1 VLCGF
6 GAGVLAHLVV
16 RRLQQDGGSDHLRRW
31 ASALG
36 AALPLVVAAGLVAGE
51 LVGPGRGGAVLV
63 AFPVLV
69 GALALADRGPATWLA
84 KPAMVYGGRVSY
96 SLYLVHIPMFEVF
109 WLAQEHFPQMLGRST
124 ELGHTAGLAVLLAT
138 VPVAALVHGVVEE
151 PARLRLAR
159 LSVRRP
165 RPDAAPTRPIVFIP
179 APVGPVRTG
188 WGSAAVAPQP
198 RRAGSLHR
206 KITPGSRT
214 VTVTEYVQR
223 VL

>member
-1 VLCGF
+1 M
-6 GAGVLAHLVV
+6 
-16 RRLQQDGGSDHLRRW
+16 
-31 ASALG
+31 
-36 AALPLVVAAGLVAGE
+36 
-51 LVGPGRGGAVLV
+51 
-63 AFPVLV
+63 LV

-84 KPAMVYGGRVSY
+84 KPAMVYGGRISY

-124 ELGHTAGLAVLLAT
+124 DLGHAVGLAVLLAT
-138 VPVAALVHGVVEE
+138 VPVAGLVHGSS
-151 PARLRLAR
+151 R
-159 LSVRRP
+159 SRRGCGSP
-165 RPDAAPTRPIVFIP
+165 GCAAGCGRRTRADAAPTRPIVFIP

-206 KITPGSRT
+206 RITPGSRT

>member
-1 VLCGF
+1 
-6 GAGVLAHLVV
+6 
-16 RRLQQDGGSDHLRRW
+16 
-31 ASALG
+31 
-36 AALPLVVAAGLVAGE
+36 
-51 LVGPGRGGAVLV
+51 
-63 AFPVLV
+63 
-69 GALALADRGPATWLA
+69 
-84 KPAMVYGGRVSY
+84 M
-96 SLYLVHIPMFEVF
+96 
-109 WLAQEHFPQMLGRST
+109 
-124 ELGHTAGLAVLLAT
+124 
-138 VPVAALVHGVVEE
+138 PVAALVHGVVEE

-159 LSVRRP
+159 LSRFGGR

-206 KITPGSRT
+206 RITPGSRT

>member
-1 VLCGF
+1 
-6 GAGVLAHLVV
+6 V
-16 RRLQQDGGSDHLRRW
+16 RRLHADGASDRVRRW
-31 ASALG
+31 ASAIG
-36 AALPLVVAAGLVAGE
+36 AALPLVIAAGLLAGE
-51 LVGPGRGGAVLV
+51 LVGPGRGGAVLI

-84 KPAMVYGGRVSY
+84 KPAMVYGGRISY

-109 WLAQEHFPQMLGRST
+109 WVAQEHLPQMLGRST
-124 ELGHTAGLAVLLAT
+124 ALGHALGLAVLLAT

-159 LSVRRP
+159 LRPTGSRRP
-165 RPDAAPTRPIVFIP
+165 QAAATRPIVFIP
-179 APVGPVRTG
+179 APVGPARTG
-188 WGSAAVAPQP
+188 WRSATVAPQP
-198 RRAGSLHR
+198 RRGSSPHR
-206 KITPGSRT
+206 RIAPGSRT